1 MAASMGGCL
10 VLLISCFLL
19 AGVGHGHP
27 WGGLF
32 PQFYDHSCPQA
43 KEIVRSVVAQAVSR
57 ETRMAASLV
66 RLHFHDCFVQGCD
79 ASLLLDN
86 STGIVSEKG
95 SNPNR
100 NSARGFEVVDEI
112 KAALEHACPNTV
124 SCADI
129 LALAARDSTV
139 LAGGPN
145 WDVPLGRRDS
155 LGASIQSSNNDIPAP
170 NNTLPTIVAKFRR
183 QGLDVV
189 DVVALSGAHTIG
201 FSRCTSFRQRLYN
214 QSGNGMADA
223 TLDASYAAYL
233 RQGCPR
239 SGGDDNLFP
248 LDLVTSARFDNFY
261 FKNILAGKGLLSSD
275 EVLLT
280 KSAETAA
287 LVKAY
292 AADAELFFRHFAE
305 SMVKMGNVSP
315 LTGAQGEHVLSCL
328 SSYNKKSPVDE
339 WTSPP
344 WFGDRLIACGV
355 GPRGDGFVGVGAGA
369 PALQDRGEG
378 EELRAFRD
386 CHFSP
391 SLVFQSR
398 LEAAVSRSHHTLQL
412 ERMFQSAQFTN
423 EVSQAA
429 NGSQMSKEEYCLK
442 HNINIV
448 GDKVPAPFMTFQ
460 STGFPSEILREVL
473 QAGFSAP
480 TPIQALSWPIA
491 LKGRDLIAVAKTG
504 ALKGPQLRELDRGVD
519 IVVATP
525 GRLNDILE
533 IDRVSLRQVS
543 YLVLDEADR
552 MLDMGFEPQIRT
564 ILKQMPPKRQTLVY
578 TATWPKELRQIA
590 SNLLVNDNRIRVTI
604 GSINQLVIKKSV
616 TQHVEVISHMEKSR
630 RLDQI
635 LRSQEPGSKM
645 LIFCATTRMCD
656 ELARNLYWQYGDKSQ
671 EERDSVVVVNY
682 DFPTGVEAYVHRIG
696 RTGRAGA
703 TGSAYTFFCDQDSKY
718 ASDLVSIL
726 VGANQYVPPQLK
738 EMALY
743 ERYGGGRPHLWASS
757 NESYDYGSIRLNDNI
772 NNSTFGNQAGGGSSF
787 HSSSQFGDTPSFH
800 DEDDDGTPK
809 SPMSTSS
816 KKRGSNTTDTATSSP
831 KKHKG
836 PMVKCMKGLIDTIQS
851 GNIKEVDVA
860 TQMQE
865 HITNLKKEEKRLEE
879 QQMEQEIERCMEL
892 VKECGATEET
902 EEFYVATMLFAQ
914 KYNRTVFSKL
924 TTNAGRMAWLKR
936 CSRDWRA

>member
-1 MAASMGGCL
+1 MAS
-10 VLLISCFLL
+10 
-19 AGVGHGHP
+19 
-27 WGGLF
+27 
-32 PQFYDHSCPQA
+32 
-43 KEIVRSVVAQAVSR
+43 
-57 ETRMAASLV
+57 
-66 RLHFHDCFVQGCD
+66 
-79 ASLLLDN
+79 
-86 STGIVSEKG
+86 
-95 SNPNR
+95 
-100 NSARGFEVVDEI
+100 SA
-112 KAALEHACPNTV
+112 
-124 SCADI
+124 
-129 LALAARDSTV
+129 
-139 LAGGPN
+139 
-145 WDVPLGRRDS
+145 W
-155 LGASIQSSNNDIPAP
+155 
-170 NNTLPTIVAKFRR
+170 
-183 QGLDVV
+183 
-189 DVVALSGAHTIG
+189 
-201 FSRCTSFRQRLYN
+201 
-214 QSGNGMADA
+214 
-223 TLDASYAAYL
+223 
-233 RQGCPR
+233 
-239 SGGDDNLFP
+239 
-248 LDLVTSARFDNFY
+248 
-261 FKNILAGKGLLSSD
+261 
-275 EVLLT
+275 
-280 KSAETAA
+280 
-287 LVKAY
+287 
-292 AADAELFFRHFAE
+292 
-305 SMVKMGNVSP
+305 
-315 LTGAQGEHVLSCL
+315 
-328 SSYNKKSPVDE
+328 
-339 WTSPP
+339 
-344 WFGDRLIACGV
+344 
-355 GPRGDGFVGVGAGA
+355 A
-369 PALQDRGEG
+369 PARQLYRT
-378 EELRAFRD
+378 EERAR
-386 CHFSP
+386 SSGP
-391 SLVFQSR
+391 SESR

-504 ALKGPQLRELDRGVD
+504 SGKTLGYLLPGFILLKRLQHNSREGPTVLVLSPTRELSAQIQDEAIKFGRSLRISSTVCALKGPQLRELDRGVD

-543 YLVLDEADR
+543 YLVLDEADHIIVSV
-552 MLDMGFEPQIRT
+552 LEVVCY
-564 ILKQMPPKRQTLVY
+564 TL
-578 TATWPKELRQIA
+578 
-590 SNLLVNDNRIRVTI
+590 
-604 GSINQLVIKKSV
+604 
-616 TQHVEVISHMEKSR
+616 QHVEVISHMEKSR

-671 EERDSVVVVNY
+671 EERDSVWSDFRSGRRPVLIATDAGAARGLDIQDIRVVVNY

-787 HSSSQFGDTPSFH
+787 HSSQFGDTPSFH